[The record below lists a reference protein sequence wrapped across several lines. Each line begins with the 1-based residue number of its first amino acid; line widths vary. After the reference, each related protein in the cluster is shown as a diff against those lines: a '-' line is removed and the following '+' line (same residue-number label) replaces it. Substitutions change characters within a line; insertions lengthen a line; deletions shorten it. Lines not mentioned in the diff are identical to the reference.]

1 MTAETESRPIIL
13 ASASPRRQELLSLY
27 GLPFEV
33 APSLADETAEGN
45 GLKRV
50 KALARLKCEEV
61 LSRYPGRMV
70 LGADT
75 LVCVDGEIMGKPRDG
90 EDAARMLSLLS
101 GRAHEVHTGLCLH
114 CPDGRMLLEAETTRV
129 HFLPLTREM
138 IRRYV
143 ETGEPMDKA
152 GAYAIQG
159 RAGVFVS
166 RIEGS
171 PSNVIGLPL
180 GLLTRFFQQAG
191 VEVPATPSPRE

>member
-50 KALARLKCEEV
+50 EALARLKCEEV